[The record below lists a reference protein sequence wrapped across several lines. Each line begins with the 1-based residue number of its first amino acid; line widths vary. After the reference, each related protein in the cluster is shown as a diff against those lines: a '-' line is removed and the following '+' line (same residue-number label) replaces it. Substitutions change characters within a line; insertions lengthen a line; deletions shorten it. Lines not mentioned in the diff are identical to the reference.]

1 MYQQINPVAET
12 EEETGVMLFPVTQSL
27 ETYTQSTLFE
37 SLPIRERP
45 GTRISE
51 LGPQACTDY
60 ELLATVI
67 GGKYQIEVAQSL
79 ISKYGDLYKIYNA
92 HTSVLAREIKGLTEA
107 TAIKLKAALAIG
119 LRMAKNPTVEK
130 PAINSPSDAA
140 AIVQYEMGG
149 LTAEEL
155 WVMCL
160 DRRNRILEIR
170 HLYKGSVSS
179 SQVRIGEIFEL
190 PIQIKA
196 SAIICMHNHPSGD
209 PTPSPD
215 DVALTRAIVQ
225 AGKLLDVDLLDHLV
239 ISQGRWISLKERGL
253 TPPLREWL
261 QSGRPYLGICLG
273 YQILFESSEESPD
286 AEGLGYWPGRVV
298 RFPSSPQR
306 KVPHMGWN
314 SLTWEKPDEIFAGLP
329 AQPYVF
335 FVHSYY
341 PSPQN
346 RGIVTARCN
355 YGTDFAAAA
364 AEGHVHGV
372 QFHPEKSQS
381 TGLRI
386 LGNFVGSLRA
396 KN

>member
-12 EEETGVMLFPVTQSL
+12 EEETGVMLFPVTKSL

-67 GGKYQIEVAQSL
+67 GGKYQIEVAQTL

-160 DRRNRILEIR
+160 DRRNRVLEIR
-170 HLYKGSVSS
+170 HLYRGSVSS

-239 ISQGRWISLKERGL
+239 IAQGRWISLKERGL
-253 TPPLREWL
+253 GF
-261 QSGRPYLGICLG
+261 S
-273 YQILFESSEESPD
+273 
-286 AEGLGYWPGRVV
+286 
-298 RFPSSPQR
+298 
-306 KVPHMGWN
+306 
-314 SLTWEKPDEIFAGLP
+314 
-329 AQPYVF
+329 
-335 FVHSYY
+335 
-341 PSPQN
+341 
-346 RGIVTARCN
+346 
-355 YGTDFAAAA
+355 
-364 AEGHVHGV
+364 
-372 QFHPEKSQS
+372 
-381 TGLRI
+381 
-386 LGNFVGSLRA
+386 
-396 KN
+396 